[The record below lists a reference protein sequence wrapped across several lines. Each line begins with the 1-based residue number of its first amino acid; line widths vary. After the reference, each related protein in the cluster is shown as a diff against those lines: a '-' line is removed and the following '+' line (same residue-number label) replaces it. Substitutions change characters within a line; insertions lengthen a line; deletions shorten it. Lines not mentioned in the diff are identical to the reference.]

1 MSVDRLTEIS
11 NQLMRR
17 MKKSKRYFL
26 LYMIRSRERVRGEEE
41 EEENSKKK
49 KKKSSPLFVHDAH
62 NTCLSNSI
70 EWNICI
76 YISNE
81 LLCLMIFLSLSLSTN
96 RCVCMSM
103 TMFLSLFMLSFD
115 RLYVWISSRE
125 R

>member
-1 MSVDRLTEIS
+1 
-11 NQLMRR
+11 
-17 MKKSKRYFL
+17 
-26 LYMIRSRERVRGEEE
+26 MIRSRERVRGEEE

-81 LLCLMIFLSLSLSTN
+81 LLCLMIFLSLSLYK
-96 RCVCMSM
+96 SM
-103 TMFLSLFMLSFD
+103 RVYVDDDVFISLYAQL
-115 RLYVWISSRE
+115 
-125 R
+125 